1 MDVRM
6 QEWLPPHHV
15 PQNVEAEPTQWFPNW
30 VLGGTPWA
38 IKGTQ
43 ASGAHPGFTRAIC
56 LSLFH
61 TWGSTW
67 DTVGKSQFRYE
78 IFWLFKN
85 LSFEIMS
92 DFKTVNQRTFQWKH
106 PHIL

>member
-43 ASGAHPGFTRAIC
+43 ASGAHPGFTRAI
-56 LSLFH
+56 LPVPVSHVGFH
-61 TWGSTW
+61 
-67 DTVGKSQFRYE
+67 VGYCGKEPVPLR
-78 IFWLFKN
+78 N
-85 LSFEIMS
+85 LLAF
-92 DFKTVNQRTFQWKH
+92 
-106 PHIL
+106 